1 MNVTVAATQME
12 CTWDI
17 KQNIEKATNII
28 HKAADLGAEIILLQ
42 ELFET
47 PYFCI
52 DTKNE
57 HFDLAKTLAEQPTI
71 KSMQVIAKDRGVVLP
86 ISFFEKSGLVYFNS
100 IVVID
105 ADGSIVGQ
113 YRKSHIPDFPLYEEK
128 FYFSPG
134 DTGFRVF
141 DTKYGRLGIGIC
153 WDQWFPEA
161 ARVMALMGA
170 EILLYP
176 TAIGNELDQPD
187 LDSKDHWQMTM
198 RGHAAANII
207 PVIASNRIGNESS
220 DNLSMEFYGSSFIS
234 NHLGELIGEADRK
247 SENIITHSFDLTEIS
262 RYRRNWGV
270 YRDRRP
276 DLYEGILSLD
286 GNQTNKTDYA

>member
-1 MNVTVAATQME
+1 MPITVAATQMA
-12 CTWDI
+12 CSWDI
-17 KQNIEKATNII
+17 QSNVEKAINLI
-28 HKAADLGAEIILLQ
+28 HKSADLGAQIILLQ

-57 HFDLAKTLAEQPTI
+57 HFDLAKKLSDQPTI
-71 KSMQVIAKDRGVVLP
+71 KKMQTIAKEREVVLP

-100 IVVID
+100 IVIID
-105 ADGSIVGQ
+105 ADGSIVGH

-141 DTKYGRLGIGIC
+141 ETKFAKIGIGIC

-170 EILLYP
+170 ELLLYP
-176 TAIGNELDQPD
+176 TAIGSELDKPD
-187 LDSKDHWQMTM
+187 LDSKNHWQNTM
-198 RGHAAANII
+198 RGHAAANIM
-207 PVIASNRIGNESS
+207 PVIASNRIGKESS
-220 DNLSMEFYGSSFIS
+220 NDLSMEFYGSSFIS
-234 NHLGELIGEADRK
+234 NHLGELVSEADRE
-247 SENIITHSFDLTEIS
+247 SEKIITHTFDLDLITQ
-262 RYRRNWGV
+262 YRRDWGV
-270 YRDRRP
+270 YRDRRT
-276 DLYEGILSLD
+276 DLYNEILTLD
-286 GNQTNKTDYA
+286 GNKT

>member
-1 MNVTVAATQME
+1 MPITIAATQMA
-12 CTWDI
+12 CSWDI
-17 KQNIEKATNII
+17 QSNIEKAINLV
-28 HKAADLGAEIILLQ
+28 HKSADLGAQIILLQ

-52 DTKNE
+52 NTKNE
-57 HFDLAKTLAEQPTI
+57 HFDLAKTLSDQPTI
-71 KSMQVIAKDRGVVLP
+71 KKMQAIAKEREVVLP

-105 ADGSIVGQ
+105 ADGSIIGH

-141 DTKYGRLGIGIC
+141 DTKFAKIGIGIC

-170 EILLYP
+170 ELLLYP
-176 TAIGNELDQPD
+176 TAIGSELDKPD
-187 LDSKDHWQMTM
+187 LDSKNHWQNTM
-198 RGHAAANII
+198 RGHAAANIM
-207 PVIASNRIGNESS
+207 PVIASNRIGQESS
-220 DNLSMEFYGSSFIS
+220 NDLSMEFYGSSFIS
-234 NHLGELIGEADRK
+234 NHLGEIVSEADRE
-247 SENIITHSFDLTEIS
+247 SEKIITHTFDLDLIKQ
-262 RYRRNWGV
+262 YRRDWGI
-270 YRDRRP
+270 YRDRRT
-276 DLYEGILSLD
+276 DLYNEILTLD
-286 GNQTNKTDYA
+286 GNKT

>member
-1 MNVTVAATQME
+1 MPITIAATQMA
-12 CTWDI
+12 CSWDI
-17 KQNIEKATNII
+17 QANIKKAINLV
-28 HKAADLGAEIILLQ
+28 HKSADLGAQIILLQ

-52 DTKNE
+52 NTKNE
-57 HFDLAKTLAEQPTI
+57 HFDLAKTLSDQPTI
-71 KSMQVIAKDRGVVLP
+71 KKMQAIAKEREVVLP

-105 ADGSIVGQ
+105 ADGSIIGH

-141 DTKYGRLGIGIC
+141 DTKFAKIGIGIC

-170 EILLYP
+170 ELLLYP
-176 TAIGNELDQPD
+176 TAIGSELDKPD
-187 LDSKDHWQMTM
+187 LDSKNHWQNTM
-198 RGHAAANII
+198 RGHAAANIM
-207 PVIASNRIGNESS
+207 PVIASNRIGQESS
-220 DNLSMEFYGSSFIS
+220 NDLSMEFYGSSFIS
-234 NHLGELIGEADRK
+234 NHLGELVSEADRE
-247 SENIITHSFDLTEIS
+247 SEKIITHTFDLDLIKQ
-262 RYRRNWGV
+262 YRRDWGV
-270 YRDRRP
+270 YRDRRT
-276 DLYEGILSLD
+276 DLYNEILTLD
-286 GNQTNKTDYA
+286 GNKT